1 MAKSQG
7 KGKNR
12 IKLEIGGFETL
23 YEKLDELGADLKA
36 VTTEVLEDAGE
47 DVGVRTYEAMAPKYL
62 PAKGKYSAEP
72 HTIDSVDRH
81 PQVEWAGTIA
91 EIGVG
96 FDKSKPGVGSLL
108 ITGTPRMKPD
118 RELEKIFVGRK
129 YMKELNTMISN
140 ALSDFIA
147 EKMEG

>member
-12 IKLEIGGFETL
+12 IKLEIGGFEAL
-23 YEKLDELGADLKA
+23 YEKLDEIGADLKA

-47 DVGVRTYEAMAPKYL
+47 DVGVRTYEAMAPQYL
-62 PAKGKYSAEP
+62 PAKGKYSTGD
-72 HTIDSVDRH
+72 TIKTVVKN
-81 PQVEWAGTIA
+81 PKVEWAGTIA

-96 FDKSKPGVGSLL
+96 FDKFKVGVGSRL
-108 ITGTPRMKPD
+108 ITGTPRMRPD

-129 YMKELNTMISN
+129 YMKELNTMIGN
-140 ALSDFIA
+140 ALSDFII

>member
-12 IKLEIGGFETL
+12 IKLEIGGFEAL
-23 YEKLDELGADLKA
+23 YEKLDEVGADLKA
-36 VTTEVLEDAGE
+36 ITTEVLEDAGE
-47 DVGVRTYEAMAPKYL
+47 DVGVRTYEAMAKQYL
-62 PAKGKYSAEP
+62 PAKGKYSTGD
-72 HTIDSVDRH
+72 TIKTVVRN
-81 PQVEWAGTIA
+81 PKVEWSGTMA

-96 FDKSKPGVGSLL
+96 FDKFKVGVGSRL
-108 ITGTPRMKPD
+108 ITGTPRMQPD

-129 YMKELNTMISN
+129 YMKELNQQISET
-140 ALSDFIA
+140 LSERII